1 MSGTGGASPTPSDE
15 EATAEVAALQ
25 KALRAEHAAV
35 YGYGFIGARGRD
47 GERDRA
53 ARHLDAHRAQRDT
66 VREELVELDAVPAP
80 PEAAYTLPDSD
91 GREELAGF
99 AQGMENTSAQAY
111 LEVAG
116 AAESG
121 PVREFA
127 AEALQ
132 AATVR
137 AIEWGGGV
145 VAFPAYPTGDPD
157 EPNDEDD

>member
-1 MSGTGGASPTPSDE
+1 MSGNGGASPTPSA
-15 EATAEVAALQ
+15 EATAEVGALQ

-35 YGYGFIGARGRD
+35 YGYGYIGARSRG

-66 VREELVELDAVPAP
+66 VREELVELDATPAP

-99 AQGMENTSAQAY
+99 ARRMENTSAQAY

-121 PVREFA
+121 PVRESA

-137 AIEWGGGV
+137 ALEWGGGV